1 MKTTIFPLVILLF
14 ASCYNPS
21 FAQQGTADRPN
32 IVVILADD
40 MGYSDIGCYG
50 GEIHTP
56 NIDKLAEGGMRFRSF
71 YNAGRCCPTRASLLT
86 GQYPHDAGM
95 GHMVSYADEPI
106 TPGPYQGFLRTDRP
120 TIAEVLR
127 EAGYS
132 TYMAGKWHV
141 GERPQ
146 HWPRKRGFDR
156 YFGLISGASSYY
168 ELVDE
173 KRKRVM
179 VRDDAI
185 WNPPATGFYMTDAF
199 TDTALTFVNEHYAD
213 NRTAK
218 RPFLLYLSYTAPHW
232 PLHAPD
238 SIVAKY
244 EARYLRGWDAIRAS
258 RFEQMKASGVIDD
271 RYTPGVRPEDIPAW
285 NSIPD
290 KKQWARK
297 MAVYAAMIEVMDKN
311 IGRLVHQLEEK
322 GVLENTLIVFLSD
335 NGACAESVERRG
347 LNDATKRVGE
357 RGSYTAYEAPWAY
370 ASNTPFKKYKKY
382 MHEGGIATPSI
393 WYWLQGI
400 KQPGEF
406 TDGVGHIID
415 LMPTLREL
423 SGVAAD
429 GHLPGISLVSLL
441 KRNDIGSRHNRTL
454 YWEHEGNIAIRRG
467 DWKLVKD
474 KEDPA
479 WALYNLDDD
488 PTESRDLSAAYP
500 QEVHALKDTLDR
512 RIKPIVR

>member
-1 MKTTIFPLVILLF
+1 MKTTIFPLLMMLL

-21 FAQQGTADRPN
+21 FAQKGVADRPN
-32 IVVILADD
+32 IVIILADD

-50 GEIHTP
+50 GEIQTP
-56 NIDKLAEGGMRFRSF
+56 NLDRLANNGLRFRSF

-95 GHMVSYADEPI
+95 GHMVSHADEPI

-120 TIAEVLR
+120 TIAEVLH

-132 TYMAGKWHV
+132 TYMVGKWHV

-173 KRKRVM
+173 KRRRVM
-179 VRDDAI
+179 VRDDEV
-185 WNPPATGFYMTDAF
+185 WNPPAEGFYMTDAF
-199 TDTALTFVNEHYAD
+199 TDTAITFVDEHYAD
-213 NRTAK
+213 NHTTN
-218 RPFLLYLSYTAPHW
+218 RPFLLYLAYTAPHW

-244 EARYLRGWDAIRAS
+244 EARYSRGWDVIRKS
-258 RFEQMKASGVIDD
+258 RFERMTAKGVIDS
-271 RYTPGVRPEDIPAW
+271 RYSLTPRPANIPAW
-285 NSIPD
+285 DSVDD

-297 MAVYAAMIEVMDKN
+297 MAVYAAMVEIMDEN

-322 GVLENTLIVFLSD
+322 GVLDNTLIVFLSD

-347 LNDATKRVGE
+347 LNDATKRIGE
-357 RGSYTAYEAPWAY
+357 RGSYVAYETPWAY

-382 MHEGGIATPSI
+382 VHEGGIATPSI
-393 WYWLQGI
+393 WYWPRGI
-400 KQPGEF
+400 KQRGGF
-406 TDGVGHIID
+406 TDSVGHIID
-415 LMPTLREL
+415 LMPTLSEL
-423 SGVAAD
+423 ARIED
-429 GHLPGISLVSLL
+429 QLNLPGTSLVSLL
-441 KRNDIGSRHNRTL
+441 EGKEIVRKRERII
-454 YWEHEGNIAIRRG
+454 YWEHEGNAAIRAG
-467 DWKLVKD
+467 NWKLVKD
-474 KEDPA
+474 SEDPS
-479 WALYNLDDD
+479 WALYNLADD
-488 PTESRDLSAAYP
+488 PAESKNLSSRYP
-500 QEVHALKDTLDR
+500 KMLQELRAILTKKLQVTIR
-512 RIKPIVR
+512 